1 MNCTHCNVPLEPEAR
16 FCRNCGMAIST
27 GASQP
32 AGANTAQANQAGIGD
47 SPTVLTPPWQAQQ
60 SAPFQPQY
68 PPPQSMPPQA
78 YQPTVAV
85 SPSPGSLPSTGA
97 QLSSPPLPTRHK
109 NRLVQVLLILVIALL
124 VIMLVLVAGWFLALR
139 PVLHG
144 LAQSQL
150 DGVLT
155 SAVNQIT
162 PAEMAL
168 IPSGRASVPLTE
180 ADMNNFIASNTNS
193 SDPVQQIHMTIT
205 PTVLRL
211 DLQTFGIT
219 STIIGVPQAV
229 NGQVVITNVTVQGIA
244 SLLLSP
250 EELTATLNAHLH
262 DAGVN
267 LHRTVTGVLL
277 KNHEMDIQLR

>member
-1 MNCTHCNVPLEPEAR
+1 MNCTRCNAPLEPEAR

-27 GASQP
+27 YASQP
-32 AGANTAQANQAGIGD
+32 ASANAAQANQPGIGD

-60 SAPFQPQY
+60 PAPFQPQY
-68 PPPQSMPPQA
+68 APPQSMPPEA

-85 SPSPGSLPSTGA
+85 SPSAGSLPSTGA
-97 QLSSPPLPTRHK
+97 QFSAPPLPTRRRR
-109 NRLVQVLLILVIALL
+109 NRLALVLVILA
-124 VIMLVLVAGWFLALR
+124 VILLVLVAGWFLALR

-144 LAQSQL
+144 LAQSQV

-162 PAEMAL
+162 PAQMLL
-168 IPSGRASVPLTE
+168 IPPGRTTVPLTE
-180 ADMNNFIASNTNS
+180 TDMNNFIASNTDS
-193 SDPVQQIHMTIT
+193 SGPVQQIHMTIT

-219 STIIGVPQAV
+219 STVTGVPRVV
-229 NGQVVITNVTVQGIA
+229 NGQLVIANVTVQGIA

-250 EELTATLNAHLH
+250 EEVTATLNAHLH
-262 DAGVN
+262 DAGLR